1 MSRDRKRRIRGH
13 AEPVFRGRPL
23 FLRSCEAFIDNLTL
37 ILKVALVAGALVFV
51 QELHVLRELF
61 VPVEEDAAPAK
72 SAYQPPPTAPEAGAS
87 EKSWLTE
94 GVRHALNCTHT
105 DYRNAHYD
113 ECVKEPSKVYSR
125 PEAGPD
131 DIGFV
136 LREDLVLYVSLQRAA
151 TPAFPDD

>member
-1 MSRDRKRRIRGH
+1 MSRDRKRRRRGH
-13 AEPVFRGRPL
+13 AEPVFQGRPL
-23 FLRSCEAFIDNLTL
+23 FVRFCEAFVDNLAL

-51 QELHVLRELF
+51 QELHILRELF
-61 VPVEEDAAPAK
+61 VPMAEDAEPAQ
-72 SAYQPPPTAPEAGAS
+72 SAFQPQQTPPETKAT
-87 EKSWLTE
+87 EKPWLTE

-136 LREDLVLYVSLQRAA
+136 VHEDLVLYASLQRAN
-151 TPAFPDD
+151 TTGLLDD